1 MKTFAKRMLYVTAV
15 AAMLLGCAKKEADA
29 PQASDTKKNGFTVGY
44 CINNLNDTFQTYI
57 LEAAKETI
65 TEAGGQ
71 IEVNDAT
78 EDTIKQQDQVN
89 SFIAKGVKGLIV
101 VPVDTSSMDAITNA
115 ARNAGIPLCYVNRNP
130 FAGKEDSMPDGVYYV
145 GSQEIVAGRLQGE
158 RVGELLQG
166 KGGVA
171 ILVGILGNEGALK
184 RTEGNK
190 EVLASKYPEITV
202 LAEQTAN
209 WQRDQAVTVTENWIT
224 TYGNKL
230 NAILANNDEM
240 ALGAIKALEAGNRKD
255 VLVLGVDATL
265 DGRNAVREGLMAAT
279 VFQDAKGQGGGAAK
293 VITTKI
299 KGGNPDK
306 ITWVPFQL
314 VDKDSPLLK

>member
-1 MKTFAKRMLYVTAV
+1 MKNYVKWLSAIAAV
-15 AAMLLGCAKKEADA
+15 LLAVSCTGKQAAEEQKTE
-29 PQASDTKKNGFTVGY
+29 TKKNGFTVGY

-57 LEAAKETI
+57 LEAAKEEI
-65 TEAGGQ
+65 VAAGGRV
-71 IEVNDAT
+71 EVTDAT
-78 EDTIKQQDQVN
+78 EDNIKQQDQVN
-89 SFIAKGVKGLIV
+89 SFIAKGVDGLIV

-115 ARNAGIPLCYVNRNP
+115 AASAGIPLCYVNRNP
-130 FAGKEDSMPDGVYYV
+130 FAGKEDRMPDGVYYV

-158 RVGELLQG
+158 RIGELLNGQ
-166 KGGVA
+166 GGVA

-190 EVLASKYPEITV
+190 EVLAEKYPGITV

-224 TYGNKL
+224 TYGNQL

-240 ALGAIKALEAGNRKD
+240 ALGAIKALEAAGRTD
-255 VLVLGVDATL
+255 VFVLGVDATL
-265 DGRNAVREGLMAAT
+265 DGRSAVQMGTMAAT

-293 VITTKI
+293 VIVNKV
-299 KGGNPDK
+299 KGGSPEK
-306 ITWVPFQL
+306 ITWIPFQL
-314 VDKDSPLLK
+314 VDKNSPLLNE

>member
-1 MKTFAKRMLYVTAV
+1 MKAFARRVLYITAV
-15 AAMLLGCAKKEADA
+15 VAILLGCVKKKTDDPPVSE
-29 PQASDTKKNGFTVGY
+29 TKTGGFTVGY

-57 LEAAKETI
+57 LAAAKEAI
-65 TEAGGQ
+65 IEAGGQ
-71 IEVNDAT
+71 IDVHDAF
-78 EDTIKQQDQVN
+78 EDSIKQQDQVN
-89 SFIAKGVKGLIV
+89 NLIAKGVNGLIV
-101 VPVDTSSMDAITNA
+101 VPVDTGSIDDITDA

-130 FAGKEDSMPDGVYYV
+130 FSGKEDSMPDGVYYV

-158 RVGELLQG
+158 RVGELLKG

-171 ILVGILGNEGALK
+171 ILVGIPENEGALK

-190 EVLASKYPEITV
+190 EVLASKYPEITI

-209 WQRDQAVTVTENWIT
+209 WQRGQAATITEKWIMTYDDQ
-224 TYGNKL
+224 L

-240 ALGAIKALEAGNRKD
+240 ALGAIKALESFNRKD
-255 VLVLGVDATL
+255 VFVLGVDATL
-265 DGRNAVREGLMAAT
+265 GGRNAIREGLMAAT
-279 VFQDAKGQGGGAAK
+279 VFQDANGQGGSAAK
-293 VITTKI
+293 VITERI
-299 KGGNPDK
+299 KGGDPDK

>member
-1 MKTFAKRMLYVTAV
+1 MKTFVKRMLYVTAV
-15 AAMLLGCAKKEADA
+15 AAMLLGCTKKEAVA
-29 PQASDTKKNGFTVGY
+29 PQASETKTDGFTVGY

-57 LEAAKETI
+57 LEAAKGAI

-78 EDTIKQQDQVN
+78 EDSIKQQDQVN

-115 ARNAGIPLCYVNRNP
+115 ARNAGIPICYVNRNP
-130 FAGKEDSMPDGVYYV
+130 FAGKEDTMPEGVYYV
-145 GSQEIVAGRLQGE
+145 GSQEIVAGQLQGE

-190 EVLASKYPEITV
+190 EVLAAKYPGITV

-224 TYGNKL
+224 TYGHNL

-240 ALGAIKALEAGNRKD
+240 ALGAIKALEAANRKD
-255 VLVLGVDATL
+255 VFVLGVDATL

-279 VFQDAKGQGGGAAK
+279 VFQDANGQGGGAAK
-293 VITTKI
+293 VITAKI

>member
-1 MKTFAKRMLYVTAV
+1 MNIFARRMLYVAVLTAV
-15 AAMLLGCAKKEADA
+15 LLGCTKKEADMS
-29 PQASDTKKNGFTVGY
+29 QSSETKKSGFTVGY

-65 TEAGGQ
+65 TAAGGMV
-71 IEVNDAT
+71 EVNDAA
-78 EDTIKQQDQVN
+78 EDTIKQQNQVN
-89 SFIAKGVKGLIV
+89 SFIAKGVSGLIV
-101 VPVDTSSMDAITNA
+101 VPVDTGSMDAITNA
-115 ARNAGIPLCYVNRNP
+115 ARNAGIPICYVNRNP
-130 FAGKEDSMPDGVYYV
+130 FAGKEESMPDGVYYV

-158 RVGELLQG
+158 RIGELLQG

-190 EVLASKYPEITV
+190 EVFASKYPDITV

-240 ALGAIKALEAGNRKD
+240 ALGAIKALKAGNRTD

>member
-1 MKTFAKRMLYVTAV
+1 MKRFIRGIAYSVFVCA
-15 AAMLLGCAKKEADA
+15 LLAGCSKKEADTA
-29 PQASDTKKNGFTVGY
+29 ATTHKKKEGFTIGY

-57 LEAAKETI
+57 LEAAKDAI
-65 TEAGGQ
+65 TEAGGY
-71 IEVNDAT
+71 IEVNDGT

-89 SFIAKGVKGLIV
+89 SFIAKGVDGLIV

-115 ARNAGIPLCYVNRNP
+115 AKNAGVPLCYVNRNP
-130 FAGKEDSMPDGVYYV
+130 FAGKEDSMPEGVYYV
-145 GSQEIVAGRLQGE
+145 GSQEIVAGRLQAD
-158 RVGELLQG
+158 RVGKLLNG

-190 EVLASKYPEITV
+190 EVLAAKYPNITV

-224 TYGNKL
+224 TYGNTL
-230 NAILANNDEM
+230 NAILSNNDEM
-240 ALGAIKALEAGNRKD
+240 ALGALKALEAANRKD
-255 VLVLGVDATL
+255 VFVLGVDATL
-265 DGRNAVREGLMAAT
+265 DGRQAVKDGIMAAT
-279 VFQDAKGQGGGAAK
+279 VFQDAEGQGGGAARVIISK
-293 VITTKI
+293 V
-299 KGGNPDK
+299 KGGNPET

-314 VDKDSPLLK
+314 IDKASPLLK

>member
-1 MKTFAKRMLYVTAV
+1 MFYVTAIT
-15 AAMLLGCAKKEADA
+15 AMLLGCTKKEVSD
-29 PQASDTKKNGFTVGY
+29 PQSSKVKNSSFTIGY

-57 LEAAKETI
+57 LEAAKEAI
-65 TEAGGQ
+65 TEAGGR

-89 SFIAKGVKGLIV
+89 SFIATGVNGLIV

-115 ARNAGIPLCYVNRNP
+115 ARNADIPLCYVNRNP
-130 FAGKEDSMPDGVYYV
+130 FAGKEDSIPDDVYYV
-145 GSQEIVAGRLQGE
+145 GSQEIIAGQLQGE

-190 EVLASKYPEITV
+190 AILASKYPEITI

-209 WQRDQAVTVTENWIT
+209 WQRDQAAIITEKWIT
-224 TYGNKL
+224 TYGHTL

-240 ALGAIKALEAGNRKD
+240 ALGAIKALEASNRKD
-255 VLVLGVDATL
+255 VFVLGVDATL
-265 DGRNAVREGLMAAT
+265 EGRNAVREGLMAAT
-279 VFQDAKGQGGGAAK
+279 VFQDANGQGGGAAK
-293 VITTKI
+293 II
-299 KGGNPDK
+299 IERIEGGNPDK

>member
-1 MKTFAKRMLYVTAV
+1 MKIFARRMLYVAVLTAV
-15 AAMLLGCAKKEADA
+15 LLGCTKKEADM
-29 PQASDTKKNGFTVGY
+29 PQPSETKKSGFTVGY

-65 TEAGGQ
+65 TAAGGMV
-71 IEVNDAT
+71 EVNDAA

-89 SFIAKGVKGLIV
+89 SFIAKGVSGLIV
-101 VPVDTSSMDAITNA
+101 VPVDTGSMDAITNA
-115 ARNAGIPLCYVNRNP
+115 ARNAGIPICYVNRNP
-130 FAGKEDSMPDGVYYV
+130 FAGKEESMPDGVYYV

-184 RTEGNK
+184 RTEDNK
-190 EVLASKYPEITV
+190 EVLASKYPDITV

-224 TYGNKL
+224 TYGRNL

-240 ALGAIKALEAGNRKD
+240 ALGAIKALEAANRKD
-255 VLVLGVDATL
+255 VFVLGVDATL
-265 DGRNAVREGLMAAT
+265 DGRHAVQEGSMAAT
-279 VFQDAKGQGGGAAK
+279 A
-293 VITTKI
+293 KI

>member
-1 MKTFAKRMLYVTAV
+1 MKTFVKRMLYVTAV
-15 AAMLLGCAKKEADA
+15 AAMLLGCTKKEAVA
-29 PQASDTKKNGFTVGY
+29 PQASETKTDGFTVGY

-57 LEAAKETI
+57 LEAAKTAI

-202 LAEQTAN
+202 LAEQTKSKVYLVHRLDKDTAGLLITAKN
-209 WQRDQAVTVTENWIT
+209 PAAASKWTNLIASKAVTKEYYAVC
-224 TYGNKL
+224 
-230 NAILANNDEM
+230 
-240 ALGAIKALEAGNRKD
+240 AGSFLKRSGTID
-255 VLVLGVDATL
+255 S
-265 DGRNAVREGLMAAT
+265 AVEYKKK
-279 VFQDAKGQGGGAAK
+279 QKG
-293 VITTKI
+293 
-299 KGGNPDK
+299 
-306 ITWVPFQL
+306 
-314 VDKDSPLLK
+314 S

>member
-1 MKTFAKRMLYVTAV
+1 MKTFARRMVYVTVV
-15 AAMLLGCAKKEADA
+15 AALLLGCAKKGAGA
-29 PQASDTKKNGFTVGY
+29 PQVSDTKESGFTVGY

-57 LEAAKETI
+57 LEAAKGAI

-78 EDTIKQQDQVN
+78 EDSIKQQDQVN

-115 ARNAGIPLCYVNRNP
+115 ARNAGIPICYVNRNP
-130 FAGKEDSMPDGVYYV
+130 FAGKEDSMPEGVYYV
-145 GSQEIVAGRLQGE
+145 GSQEIVAGQLQGE

-190 EVLASKYPEITV
+190 EVLAAKYPGITV

-224 TYGNKL
+224 TYGRNL

-240 ALGAIKALEAGNRKD
+240 ALGAIKALEAANRKD
-255 VLVLGVDATL
+255 VFVLGVDATL

-279 VFQDAKGQGGGAAK
+279 VFQDANGQGGGAAK
-293 VITTKI
+293 VITAKI

>member
-1 MKTFAKRMLYVTAV
+1 MKTFARRMLYVTTIV
-15 AAMLLGCAKKEADA
+15 AMLLGCAKKGANA
-29 PQASDTKKNGFTVGY
+29 TNASDTKDNGFTIGY
-44 CINNLNDTFQTYI
+44 CINSLNDTFQTYI
-57 LEAAKETI
+57 LAAAKETI
-65 TEAGGQ
+65 TEAGGR
-71 IEVNDAT
+71 IEVKDAT

-115 ARNAGIPLCYVNRNP
+115 ARNADIPLCYVNRNP
-130 FAGKEDSMPDGVYYV
+130 FAGKEDSIPDGVYYV
-145 GSQEIVAGRLQGE
+145 GSQEIIAGWLQGK

-171 ILVGILGNEGALK
+171 ILVGILENEGALK

-190 EVLASKYPEITV
+190 EVLTSQYPEITI

-209 WQRDQAVTVTENWIT
+209 WQRDQAATITEKWIM
-224 TYGNKL
+224 TYDRQL

-240 ALGAIKALEAGNRKD
+240 ALGAIKALEASNRKD
-255 VLVLGVDATL
+255 VFVLGVDATL
-265 DGRNAVREGLMAAT
+265 EGRNAIREGLMAAT
-279 VFQDAKGQGGGAAK
+279 VLQDANGQGGGAAK
-293 VITTKI
+293 VIIERI
-299 KGGNPDK
+299 KGGTPDK

-314 VDKDSPLLK
+314 IDKDSPLLK

>member
-1 MKTFAKRMLYVTAV
+1 MKTFARRMVYVTVV
-15 AAMLLGCAKKEADA
+15 AALLFGCAKKEAGA
-29 PQASDTKKNGFTVGY
+29 PQASDTKESGFTVGY

-57 LEAAKETI
+57 LEAAKGAI

-78 EDTIKQQDQVN
+78 EDSIKQQDQVN

-115 ARNAGIPLCYVNRNP
+115 ARNAGIPICYVNRNP
-130 FAGKEDSMPDGVYYV
+130 FAGKEDTMPEGVYYV
-145 GSQEIVAGRLQGE
+145 GSQEIVAGQLQGE

-190 EVLASKYPEITV
+190 EVLAAKYPGITV

-224 TYGNKL
+224 TYGHNL

-240 ALGAIKALEAGNRKD
+240 ALGAIKALEAANRKD
-255 VLVLGVDATL
+255 VFVLGVDATL

-279 VFQDAKGQGGGAAK
+279 VFQDANGQGGGAAK
-293 VITTKI
+293 VITAKI

>member
-1 MKTFAKRMLYVTAV
+1 MKTFARRMVYVTVV
-15 AAMLLGCAKKEADA
+15 AALLLGCAKKGAGA
-29 PQASDTKKNGFTVGY
+29 PQVSDTKESGFTVGY

-57 LEAAKETI
+57 LEAAKGAI

-78 EDTIKQQDQVN
+78 EDSIKQQDQVN

-115 ARNAGIPLCYVNRNP
+115 ARNAGIPICYVNRNP
-130 FAGKEDSMPDGVYYV
+130 FAGKEDSMPEGVYYV
-145 GSQEIVAGRLQGE
+145 GSQEIVAGQLQGE

-190 EVLASKYPEITV
+190 EVLAAKYPGITV

-224 TYGNKL
+224 TYGRNL

-240 ALGAIKALEAGNRKD
+240 ALGAIKALEAANRKD
-255 VLVLGVDATL
+255 VFVLGVDATL

-279 VFQDAKGQGGGAAK
+279 VFQDANGQGGGAAK
-293 VITTKI
+293 VITAKI

-306 ITWVPFQL
+306 MTWVPFQL

>member
-1 MKTFAKRMLYVTAV
+1 MKQYAKWILCIATVL
-15 AAMLLGCAKKEADA
+15 LLGSCSEKTTKTEQDA
-29 PQASDTKKNGFTVGY
+29 GTKKSGFTIGY

-57 LEAAKETI
+57 LEAAKEAI
-65 TEAGGQ
+65 TAAGGQ
-71 IEVNDAT
+71 LEVTDAT

-89 SFIAKGVKGLIV
+89 SFIAKGVDGLIV

-115 ARNAGIPLCYVNRNP
+115 ASGAGIPLCYVNRNP
-130 FAGKEDSMPDGVYYV
+130 FAGKEDKMPAGVYYV

-158 RVGELLQG
+158 RVGELLNG

-190 EVLASKYPEITV
+190 EVLAEKYPEITV

-224 TYGNKL
+224 TYGKQL

-240 ALGAIKALEAGNRKD
+240 ALGAIKALEAASRKD
-255 VLVLGVDATL
+255 VFVLGVDATL
-265 DGRNAVREGLMAAT
+265 DGKAAVQLGTMAAT
-279 VFQDAKGQGGGAAK
+279 VFQDANGQGGGAAK
-293 VITTKI
+293 VMIEKI
-299 KGGNPDK
+299 KGGNPEK
-306 ITWVPFQL
+306 ITWIPFQL
-314 VDKDSPLLK
+314 IDKQSPMLN